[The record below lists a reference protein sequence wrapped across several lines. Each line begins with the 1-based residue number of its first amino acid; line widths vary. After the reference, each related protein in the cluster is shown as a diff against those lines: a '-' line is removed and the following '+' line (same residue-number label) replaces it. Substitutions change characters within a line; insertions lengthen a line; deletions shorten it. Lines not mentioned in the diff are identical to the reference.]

1 MEILFK
7 RKILLENSVDRTFNS
22 PTWGEI
28 TATTFYIN
36 IVLTQS
42 MDNMGVFTDIEY
54 FPKTEISSSPDYTI
68 LKQKLS
74 ASGITFPFMT
84 GGTPTMDPLINNE
97 TLRIPSKTES
107 DYYNYLNL
115 KISGYTDSK
124 LEDVRSYKATEPFR
138 IGFNTNVG
146 EYLNYKGE
154 SVSGISRVVS
164 MADPRNYV
172 FDSIDD
178 ANLGTDNQVYGLRYL
193 DYTGDTRQVV
203 ANGIQSTIPITKF
216 DFIGEG
222 WNRYN
227 TSLSA
232 SMKEEY
238 LFGIISP
245 PEVQSEVF
253 IERGMTSVMD
263 KHLRL
268 SEVNDLGELTRYGNG
283 FYKLN
288 KQ

>member
-28 TATTFYIN
+28 TATTFFVN

-42 MDNMGVFTDIEY
+42 MDNMGIFTDIEY
-54 FPKTEISSSPDYTI
+54 FPKTSLSTPPDYTI
-68 LKQKLS
+68 LIEKLS
-74 ASGITFPFMT
+74 ASGLTFPFMT
-84 GGTPTMDPLINNE
+84 GGIPTMDPLINNE
-97 TLRIPSKTES
+97 TLRIPSKIES

-124 LEDVRSYKATEPFR
+124 IEDVRSYKATEPFR
-138 IGFNTNVG
+138 VGFNTNAD

-154 SVSGISRVVS
+154 SILGISRVVT

-172 FDSIDD
+172 FDSVDD

-193 DYTGDTRQVV
+193 DYTGDTRQVTS
-203 ANGIQSTIPITKF
+203 NGVQSTIPVTKF
-216 DFIGEG
+216 DYVGEG
-222 WNRYN
+222 WNQIN

-232 SMKEEY
+232 STKEEY

>member
-22 PTWGEI
+22 PTWGQI
-28 TATTFYIN
+28 TATTFYVN
-36 IVLTQS
+36 VVLTQS

-54 FPKTEISSSPDYTI
+54 FPKTDISTPPDYTV
-68 LKQKLS
+68 LTEKLS
-74 ASGITFPFMT
+74 ASGIRFPFMT
-84 GGTPTMDPLINNE
+84 GGTPTMNPLINNE
-97 TLRIPSKTES
+97 ILRIPSKTES

-138 IGFNTNVG
+138 VGFNTNVSN
-146 EYLNYKGE
+146 YLNYKGE
-154 SVSGISRVVS
+154 SVSGVS
-164 MADPRNYV
+164 KLHSFADPRIYV
-172 FDSIDD
+172 FDAIDD
-178 ANLGTDNQVYGLRYL
+178 SDIGENTQTSGLRYL
-193 DYTGDTRQVV
+193 DYTGDTRQVII
-203 ANGIQSTIPITKF
+203 NGVESTIPVTEF
-216 DFIGEG
+216 NYIGEG
-222 WNRYN
+222 SNQYN

-232 SMKEEY
+232 SIKEEY